1 MQHQSLSH
9 LPYMSFG
16 MPDSLLY
23 LQDLPFLGVDQQII
37 IT

>member
-1 MQHQSLSH
+1 
-9 LPYMSFG
+9 MSFG